1 LDSRLGL
8 PVNTVLDGSYR
19 IERVVGSGGFGITY
33 EAEDINLA
41 TKVAIKEYY
50 PFDFGDRDATMSV
63 KPKSDRHRQ
72 TFDWGRSNFLQEART
87 LARFEHPSI
96 VRVTRV
102 FEANSTAYMV
112 MRFEQGHSFE
122 AWLNSLGRLPTQEE
136 LDSIVAPM
144 LDALQILHGEN
155 FLHRDIAPDN
165 IIVRADG
172 TPVLLDFGAA
182 RRAVA
187 EMSRTMTG
195 IVKAGYSPHEQYSSD
210 SRLQGPWSDL
220 YALGGTLYRAV
231 TGHPPEEATLRVDE
245 DHMPP
250 AAQVARRSGY
260 RPGFLSAIDACLK
273 VRHSERPR
281 SVVQLRPM
289 MLGRK
294 SQPRPG
300 LDRLVEAFK
309 TPSKAPQKAA
319 GKAPSRPPQSFRTRR
334 TGPPA
339 QATSRRWPAIAA
351 AVVAVLGGAYGGF
364 EYTRWQPAE
373 QIEAERRVAEA
384 AAAKKKA
391 DEAEARRLQEER
403 IAAEKRAGEE
413 RARQEAETRR
423 LADAAAARKKADD
436 EAKARAEAEARRRQE
451 ERLAAEE
458 RARQE
463 AEAKRLADAAAAE
476 KRAAEERARQDAEAK
491 RLADAAAARKKIEEE
506 RARLDAEAK
515 KLADA
520 AAAKKTDEERARQE
534 AEAKRLAD
542 TAAVK
547 RKADEERARQETEVK
562 KLADAAAAKKKE
574 VEERARQDAEAKKL
588 ADAAAAKKK
597 ADEERARKE
606 AEAKRVAD
614 AAVAKKKEAED
625 RAEAKRLADAAAAEK
640 KAAEERARQTEA
652 EAKKLADAAAAEKK
666 AAEEAARRQAE
677 ANTPKPDEP
686 KADEPVRVAAVTLNA
701 EERATFIKRV
711 QEVLKQS
718 KCYSGAIN
726 GSVDETQDG
735 LNRFIANRKG
745 KDAPARIELAKATA
759 SDFET
764 WLRDASEIAG
774 GVCVA
779 KEKPAKPEKPAR
791 QERAE
796 RPTPSPRA
804 NTPRYSS
811 PPSGGGGGRV
821 GPIQGIQ

>member
-112 MRFEQGHSFE
+112 MRFEQGYSFE

-136 LDSIVAPM
+136 LDSIVSPM

-165 IIVRADG
+165 VIVRADG

-220 YALGGTLYRAV
+220 YALGGMLYRAV

-250 AAQVARRSGY
+250 ATQVARRSGY
-260 RPGFLSAIDACLK
+260 RPGFLAAIDACLK

-281 SVVQLRPM
+281 SVAQLRPM

-309 TPSKAPQKAA
+309 TPSKAPQKATS
-319 GKAPSRPPQSFRTRR
+319 KPPSRPPQSFRTRR
-334 TGPPA
+334 TGPATQPA
-339 QATSRRWPAIAA
+339 SRRWPAVAA
-351 AVVAVLGGAYGGF
+351 AIVAVLGGAYGGF

-384 AAAKKKA
+384 TAAKKKA

-403 IAAEKRAGEE
+403 IAADKRASEE
-413 RARQEAETRR
+413 RARQEAEARR
-423 LADAAAARKKADD
+423 LADAAAAKKKADD
-436 EAKARAEAEARRRQE
+436 EAKARAEAEAKRRQE

-476 KRAAEERARQDAEAK
+476 KRAAEERARQE
-491 RLADAAAARKKIEEE
+491 
-506 RARLDAEAK
+506 AEAK

-520 AAAKKTDEERARQE
+520 AAAKKKIEEEHTRLEAEAKKLADTAAAKKKADEERARQETEAKKLADAAAAKKKADEERARQE
-534 AEAKRLAD
+534 AEAK
-542 TAAVK
+542 
-547 RKADEERARQETEVK
+547 
-562 KLADAAAAKKKE
+562 KLADAAAAKKKAD
-574 VEERARQDAEAKKL
+574 EERARQEAEAKKL

-606 AEAKRVAD
+606 AEAKKLAD
-614 AAVAKKKEAED
+614 AAAAKKKEAED

-640 KAAEERARQTEA
+640 KAAEERARQAEA

-666 AAEEAARRQAE
+666 AAEEAARRQAD
-677 ANTPKPDEP
+677 ADKPKPDEP
-686 KADEPVRVAAVTLNA
+686 KADEAMRVAAATLNA
-701 EERATFIKRV
+701 EERATFVKRV

-726 GSVDETQDG
+726 GSIDATQEG
-735 LNRFIANRKG
+735 LNRFLANRKG

-759 SDFET
+759 SDFDT
-764 WLRDASEIAG
+764 WLRDASGITG

-779 KEKPAKPEKPAR
+779 KEKPAR

-796 RPTPSPRA
+796 RPTPRG